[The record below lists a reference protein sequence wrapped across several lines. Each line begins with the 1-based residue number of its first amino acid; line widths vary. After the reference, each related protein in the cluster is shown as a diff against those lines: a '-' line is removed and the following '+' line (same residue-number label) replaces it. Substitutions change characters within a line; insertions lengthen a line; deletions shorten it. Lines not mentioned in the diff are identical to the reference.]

1 MEKKIYCEDIGLVTL
16 VASPRAIHYSL
27 KISRGAVRATMPE
40 GGSEARLMAFIQ
52 KNKEKIL
59 AALKKHPATAP
70 LDDNHPLETAT
81 FHWEICRAGRN
92 NFLLERKEGLR
103 RVYCPETANF
113 EAEAVQALL
122 KKILR
127 GELRHEAEHL
137 LPLRLKAWAEKLHFV
152 YAGVKIRDLKSRWG
166 CCNTSGNITLSLS
179 LMLLPW
185 HLIDY
190 VLIHELC
197 HTKVMNHG
205 KDFKSLIVSVTDGK
219 APEWRKE
226 LKNYST
232 LR

>member
-27 KISRGAVRATMPE
+27 KISRGAVRAIMPE
-40 GGSEARLMAFIQ
+40 GGNEARLMAFIQ

-59 AALKKHPATAP
+59 VVLKKHPATAP
-70 LDDNHPLETAT
+70 LDDKHPLETAT
-81 FHWEICRAGRN
+81 FHWEICRTERS

-103 RVYCPETANF
+103 RVYCPEDTNF

-122 KKILR
+122 RKILR
-127 GELRHEAEHL
+127 GELRHEAERL
-137 LPLRLKAWAEKLHFV
+137 LPSRLRVWAEKYHFV

-190 VLIHELC
+190 VLLHELC

-205 KDFKSLIVSVTDGK
+205 KDFKALMERVTGGK
-219 APEWRKE
+219 AHEWKREIK
-226 LKNYST
+226 KYST